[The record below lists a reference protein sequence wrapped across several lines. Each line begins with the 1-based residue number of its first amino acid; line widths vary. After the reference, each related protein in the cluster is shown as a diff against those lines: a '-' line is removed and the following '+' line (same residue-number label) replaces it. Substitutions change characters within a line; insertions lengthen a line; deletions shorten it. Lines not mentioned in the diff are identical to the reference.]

1 MKHRLKARLVVLLLG
16 IAALTM
22 LIPLTMAAILRDAV
36 MVRAFALPLCAVM
49 LFALPTAIITR
60 KQPVQFGAADGYLL
74 VFFTWALCCLLG
86 AVPYVLS
93 GCGIGITNAVFESAC
108 GFATTGAT
116 AIGDIEALPKPLLL
130 WRSLTHWFGGMG
142 IVLLT
147 VALMPLLGIGGF
159 QLIKAEAP
167 GPEKE
172 KVTPKITA
180 TAKFLWLAYCGLTA
194 VLIPLY
200 RAGGMNWFDACCHAF
215 SIMASGGISTKNAGL
230 ASYNSAF
237 IDGVSTV
244 FMLLAAL
251 NFSLY
256 YRLIKGKFRDIFT
269 NSEGRAYLL
278 IFVIAT
284 VILSLSL
291 IPVYG
296 TSALRYASY
305 QAASVLSTTGSPAA
319 NYEQWPALA
328 QAVIFLL
335 MFAGGCSGST
345 AGGIK
350 VIRHVV
356 LFKQAANEMRRF
368 IYPRGIFSVQLNQ
381 KVGRK
386 DVVYG
391 VAAFI
396 AIYLLVILITTLASA
411 AAGMDILS
419 SFSAALAVTGNIG
432 VGFGAVGPGHNFA
445 SFPNYLKWFYSFVM
459 IAGRLELWTVIVLF
473 NPEYWRR

>member
-1 MKHRLKARLVVLLLG
+1 MLRLKPRLVVLLLG
-16 IAALTM
+16 VAALTM
-22 LIPLTMAAILRDAV
+22 LIPLTMAVILRDAV
-36 MVRAFALPLCAVM
+36 MVRAFALPLGAVM

-60 KQPVQFGAADGYLL
+60 KQPVRFGAADGYLL
-74 VFFTWALCCLLG
+74 VSLTWVLCCLLG
-86 AVPYVLS
+86 AVPYLLS
-93 GCGIGITNAVFESAC
+93 GCGFTFTNAVFESAS

-116 AIGDIEALPKPLLL
+116 AIADIEALPRPLLL
-130 WRSLTHWFGGMG
+130 WRSLTYWAGGMG

-147 VALMPLLGIGGF
+147 VALLPLLGIGGF
-159 QLIKAEAP
+159 QLIKAEAA

-215 SIMASGGISTKNAGL
+215 SVMASGGHSTKNSGI

-251 NFSLY
+251 NFNLY
-256 YRLIKGKFRDIFT
+256 YRLIKGKFRDILT

-291 IPVYG
+291 APVYG

-305 QAASVLSTTGSPAA
+305 QAASFLSTTGSPAA
-319 NYEQWPALA
+319 DYEQWPALA

-335 MFAGGCSGST
+335 MFVGGCSGST

-356 LFKQAANEMRRF
+356 LFKQAAKEMRRF

-391 VAAFI
+391 VAAFTG
-396 AIYLLVILITTLASA
+396 IYMLVILVTTLVSA
-411 AAGMDILS
+411 ASGMDILS
-419 SFSAALAVTGNIG
+419 SFSAALAMTGNIG
-432 VGFGAVGPGHNFA
+432 VGFGAVGPGHSFA
-445 SFPNYLKWFYSFVM
+445 AFPNYLKWFYSFVM